1 MPIYINRW
9 AKLGFYSRTI
19 GLSSVNHHLSL
30 GLNTIIGK
38 MAKKGETVLDL
49 GPLSTQI
56 TSLFLQLKCRC
67 FIEDMH
73 EYVLELNN
81 DSSNPLDKLSAF
93 LLDKPE
99 GTTFDYVLCWD
110 LFNFLSLDIIN
121 HLMAL
126 LKPYLKPGT
135 ILHTIRYI
143 GTATPHLPRQFKR
156 LDKLNFNVSES
167 QSLLKGN
174 NQITPQAHT
183 TIMLL
188 RSMPEFS
195 LYDTAL
201 NQEGMMKDVAEYL
214 LEYESITKGK
224 LVKKRLN
231 AQDVVSYFAQQSN
244 NDAVDLL
251 GLKKILSDSN
261 TMRQLS
267 VFETGPK
274 SGRQV
279 SYLNNLSKSLYIED
293 IYSSITWQNRLI
305 GNQTGSV
312 SQQLLKFPE
321 SLKFDLVLIWDI
333 FNFCSPE
340 QIKKIGELLSK
351 HLNIG
356 AKLHIL
362 IHKGKGI
369 PKKPA
374 VFEVTHKLGV
384 NISGELKGDHPKN
397 LRSITELIRLLPQFK
412 LWFHH
417 LGNASTR
424 HDYQEF
430 ILEHKG

>member
-1 MPIYINRW
+1 M
-9 AKLGFYSRTI
+9 GFHSRTI
-19 GLSSVNHHLSL
+19 GLISANQHLSL

-38 MAKKGETVLDL
+38 MAKKGDTVLDL
-49 GPLSTQI
+49 GPLSTQVA
-56 TSLFLQLKCRC
+56 SLFLELKCRC

-73 EYVLELNN
+73 EYILELNN
-81 DSSNPLDKLSAF
+81 DSSKPLEKLSTF
-93 LLDKPE
+93 LLDKPD

-121 HLMAL
+121 HLMSL

-156 LDKLNFNVSES
+156 LDKLNFKVLDSP
-167 QSLLKGN
+167 SLTNGG
-174 NQITPQAHT
+174 NQIIPQAHT

-214 LEYESITKGK
+214 LEFESITKGK

-231 AQDVVSYFAQQSN
+231 AQDVVSYFAQQTN
-244 NDAVDLL
+244 NDAVELV
-251 GLKKILSDSN
+251 GLKKLLDDSN
-261 TMRQLS
+261 TTNKFS
-267 VFETGPK
+267 VLEAGAK
-274 SGRQV
+274 NGRQV
-279 SYLNNLSKSLYIED
+279 GHLNNLCKSLYIED

-305 GNQTGSV
+305 GNQKSSV

-321 SLKFDLVLIWDI
+321 SLKFDLALIWDI
-333 FNFCSPE
+333 FNFCTPD

-374 VFEVTHKLGV
+374 LFEISSEINV
-384 NISGELKGDHPKN
+384 NIRGDLKGDHPKN
-397 LRSITELIRLLPQFK
+397 LRSITELVRLLPQFK